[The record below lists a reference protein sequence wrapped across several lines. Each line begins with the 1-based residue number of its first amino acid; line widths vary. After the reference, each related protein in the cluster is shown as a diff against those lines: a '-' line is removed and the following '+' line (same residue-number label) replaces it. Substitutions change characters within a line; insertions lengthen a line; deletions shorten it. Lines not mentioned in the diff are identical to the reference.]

1 MFLDKFFLFL
11 VSPVFG
17 FFISLSQIELLGYLL
32 NTYFQLYLLVLLFLS
47 RAVIVTPNMLLQHS
61 NDSSLLNVAKQ
72 NFNKYLL
79 ALLSIRIELKTFK
92 IFLFLFLFCTIE
104 YLHLINGRSGID
116 GLSDIRMILYS
127 PLYGSILF
135 FVFYSQYLYTL
146 SVPTVQALIAFTVKL
161 TTYFSIFFIIYWIL
175 LFNGYLTSNVNS
187 NFLNA
192 NGVAYFAL
200 FSCFAILFNVKILNI
215 KYVKVY
221 FFINLSVI
229 LLNTTRGALLILT
242 CLVLYIFF
250 TKIAFIKKAS
260 LLSAL
265 LLIFVFFYNSIFN
278 YVLGEQFFELYN
290 HVFNST
296 FEQLSNTEG
305 AFISDMGED
314 RIDGDS
320 TLSSIGRIFVNYFAF
335 LNFVENPLFG
345 VGQNLSYSL
354 KIMGATIHSFQF
366 MLISS
371 GGLVGV
377 IFFFYIIKK
386 IANRI
391 LRCRRTPFILILYSF
406 CVLLFT
412 NSIPFYFVFLIYL
425 FYNTQFEQIARSNK

>member
-47 RAVIVTPNMLLQHS
+47 RVVIVTPNMLLQHS

-175 LFNGYLTSNVNS
+175 LFNGQ
-187 NFLNA
+187 
-192 NGVAYFAL
+192 
-200 FSCFAILFNVKILNI
+200 
-215 KYVKVY
+215 
-221 FFINLSVI
+221 
-229 LLNTTRGALLILT
+229 
-242 CLVLYIFF
+242 CLV
-250 TKIAFIKKAS
+250 
-260 LLSAL
+260 
-265 LLIFVFFYNSIFN
+265 
-278 YVLGEQFFELYN
+278 
-290 HVFNST
+290 
-296 FEQLSNTEG
+296 
-305 AFISDMGED
+305 
-314 RIDGDS
+314 
-320 TLSSIGRIFVNYFAF
+320 
-335 LNFVENPLFG
+335 
-345 VGQNLSYSL
+345 
-354 KIMGATIHSFQF
+354 
-366 MLISS
+366 
-371 GGLVGV
+371 
-377 IFFFYIIKK
+377 
-386 IANRI
+386 
-391 LRCRRTPFILILYSF
+391 
-406 CVLLFT
+406 
-412 NSIPFYFVFLIYL
+412 
-425 FYNTQFEQIARSNK
+425 